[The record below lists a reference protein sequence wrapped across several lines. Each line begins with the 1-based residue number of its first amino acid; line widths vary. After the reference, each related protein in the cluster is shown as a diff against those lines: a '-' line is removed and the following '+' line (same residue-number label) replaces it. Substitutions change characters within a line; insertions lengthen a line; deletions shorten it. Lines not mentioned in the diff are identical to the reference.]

1 MSLDSLYSA
10 TQPLMSTAED
20 IWTPTRRL
28 GSGGPRQPT
37 LPPGQPAAQNTARSS
52 VTPAY
57 NAYSRA
63 ATTATATWKYLRLVR
78 KVRTPS
84 GSARPSK
91 RPNRHHH
98 KVPQGLLRP
107 LLAQGAR
114 CFLHHM
120 PTWQPGHSLPSNP
133 PIIPFPFPVPSPST
147 NSNYQLKPTDNLNL
161 NFIPSFPSF
170 SIFFITDNFFS

>member
-91 RPNRHHH
+91 RPTGPPQAVACPGCHS
-98 KVPQGLLRP
+98 VPL
-107 LLAQGAR
+107 GASFTT
-114 CFLHHM
+114 C
-120 PTWQPGHSLPSNP
+120 PPGSLG
-133 PIIPFPFPVPSPST
+133 IPFPPIHPSSPSR
-147 NSNYQLKPTDNLNL
+147 
-161 NFIPSFPSF
+161 FPSLPLRPTV
-170 SIFFITDNFFS
+170 ITNPNQPTT